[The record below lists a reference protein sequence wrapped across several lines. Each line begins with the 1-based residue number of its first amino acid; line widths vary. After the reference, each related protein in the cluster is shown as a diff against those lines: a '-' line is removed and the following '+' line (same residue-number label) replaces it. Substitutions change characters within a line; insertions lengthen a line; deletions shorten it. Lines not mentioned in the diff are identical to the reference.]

1 MGVLKPWLI
10 LILPIASR
18 LRPAP
23 SRCHT
28 QFGVEIVNPA
38 AGTRVARRPAARHAR
53 PARDFVLSSELVGHA
68 RGHDVLESALKIGA
82 VAQVDGVFHA
92 GVDNPVMP
100 SRRGGSDAN
109 DIHNDVRLASAAVA
123 SDANARL
130 HVRMGA
136 ALGKRAVAVTTTSR
150 SRAFPNM
157 TSKGGL
163 LCPHYLHC

>member
-28 QFGVEIVNPA
+28 QFGVVIVNPA
-38 AGTRVARRPAARHAR
+38 AGTRVARPPAERHAR
-53 PARDFVLSSELVGHA
+53 PARDFVLSRELVGHA

-100 SRRGGSDAN
+100 SRRVARMRTTSTTTCASRPQRSPATPMP
-109 DIHNDVRLASAAVA
+109 VCTCEWAQRSASAQW
-123 SDANARL
+123 L
-130 HVRMGA
+130 
-136 ALGKRAVAVTTTSR
+136 
-150 SRAFPNM
+150 
-157 TSKGGL
+157 
-163 LCPHYLHC
+163 